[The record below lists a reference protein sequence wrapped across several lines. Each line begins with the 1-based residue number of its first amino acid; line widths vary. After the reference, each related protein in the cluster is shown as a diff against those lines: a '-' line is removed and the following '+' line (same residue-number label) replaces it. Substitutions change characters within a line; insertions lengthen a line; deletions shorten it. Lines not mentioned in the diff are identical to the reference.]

1 MHCSAARPDHVTRIE
16 SCFDALAQIY
26 HRPRKQETDFQAVYT
41 HQLFDDEKIRG
52 YRGLRVEV
60 YFAAGDLFTY
70 FHVSYDQKHDTKFD
84 DIEALLSSKMAPG
97 SITKNLKTFKDVR
110 RLFILRRGS
119 FYTYV
124 CLTLAPPLNAALE
137 KATRIPPHW
146 RTRVDLFAARPHTR
160 RLNGRDNTL

>member
-1 MHCSAARPDHVTRIE
+1 MRVANPPPCA
-16 SCFDALAQIY
+16 
-26 HRPRKQETDFQAVYT
+26 KQDTDFQAVYT

-110 RLFILRRGS
+110 KRSLCFSPRS
-119 FYTYV
+119 A
-124 CLTLAPPLNAALE
+124 LTLNSFSFSPRHS
-137 KATRIPPHW
+137 T
-146 RTRVDLFAARPHTR
+146 
-160 RLNGRDNTL
+160 

>member
-1 MHCSAARPDHVTRIE
+1 MMRVANPPPCE
-16 SCFDALAQIY
+16 
-26 HRPRKQETDFQAVYT
+26 KQDTDFQAVYT

-110 RLFILRRGS
+110 KTVFSISQLVRL
-119 FYTYV
+119 
-124 CLTLAPPLNAALE
+124 
-137 KATRIPPHW
+137 
-146 RTRVDLFAARPHTR
+146 
-160 RLNGRDNTL
+160 